1 MPLCKQWKQ
10 CKNFSGCA
18 SSISDDIS
26 SLIGIIPSDQPNNFW
41 KWTQTF
47 SDFYYSILFNCIV
60 SGFSSIE
67 SIDSIPRYTMI
78 RDVVEKASRI
88 GPIQVTY
95 PLGQKCRITLDL
107 LFPGKS
113 QQSGFFDIFK
123 LLKNYEIHSYLVFV
137 NFVKSTPKGKSM
149 IVTTF
154 VPFQANHYSFIFA
167 GLSTSTASLSSKKRR
182 VDPFV
187 LVRQRS
193 IAIKPFFFK

>member
-1 MPLCKQWKQ
+1 MPLCKQ

-18 SSISDDIS
+18 SSISDGIS

-60 SGFSSIE
+60 SGFS
-67 SIDSIPRYTMI
+67 SIPRYTMI

-113 QQSGFFDIFK
+113 QQSGIFDIFNF
-123 LLKNYEIHSYLVFV
+123 LKNYEIHSYLVFV

-167 GLSTSTASLSSKKRR
+167 GLATSTASLSSKKRR

-193 IAIKPFFFK
+193 IAIKPFFF